1 MLKKKKYSEIISRVV
16 RINIVCAC
24 GTEKNK
30 RVLSIS
36 EYGVVFNFDFYTM
49 SEAKIQLGGGIWS
62 VAENMWHTEKMTVL
76 NVITV
81 LYLYV
86 NMWFTIFGGK
96 HYSTL
101 LPIYRRMHIKRD
113 VRAQYY
119 WIDACVWMFNGGRT
133 YRQQ

>member
-1 MLKKKKYSEIISRVV
+1 M
-16 RINIVCAC
+16 NIVCAC

-30 RVLSIS
+30 KVLSII

-49 SEAKIQLGGGIWS
+49 SEARIQLGGGIWS
-62 VAENMWHTEKMTVL
+62 AAENMWHTKKMTVP
-76 NVITV
+76 NVTI
-81 LYLYV
+81 

-96 HYSTL
+96 DYSTF

-113 VRAQYY
+113 VKAQYY
-119 WIDACVWMFNGGRT
+119 WIDACLWMFNGGRT